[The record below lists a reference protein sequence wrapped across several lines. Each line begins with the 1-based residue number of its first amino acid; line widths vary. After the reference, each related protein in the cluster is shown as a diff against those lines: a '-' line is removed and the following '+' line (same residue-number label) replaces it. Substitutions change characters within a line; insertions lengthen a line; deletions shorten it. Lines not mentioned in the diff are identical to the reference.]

1 MNVLPTP
8 TIQPAYGS
16 GSGSG
21 SDRVNNSDFDTFLK
35 MLTTQVE
42 NQDPLDPIK
51 SEDCATQLAQSSAV
65 EQQTKTNDLLEAL
78 NAQFGQMGMAELANW
93 VDMEARVAA
102 PASFDGGAISV
113 AASPVTTANR
123 AFLVVRDQSGVTV
136 DRREIPVT
144 EATLEWDGRDSDNTE
159 LPKGLYA
166 FEIESQHNGDFLDT
180 KPAEV
185 YAPVTEARNQE
196 GGTYLVLRG
205 GTVVDAGAVRAIRE
219 PNAA

>member
-21 SDRVNNSDFDTFLK
+21 SDRVINSDFDTFLK

-51 SEDCATQLAQSSAV
+51 SEDYATQLAQFSAV
-65 EQQTKTNDLLEAL
+65 EQQTKTNGLLEAL

-93 VDMEARVAA
+93 VGMEARVAA

-113 AASPVTTANR
+113 AASPVTTADR
-123 AFLVVRDQSGVTV
+123 AFLVVRDQSGATVT
-136 DRREIPVT
+136 
-144 EATLEWDGRDSDNTE
+144 
-159 LPKGLYA
+159 
-166 FEIESQHNGDFLDT
+166 
-180 KPAEV
+180 
-185 YAPVTEARNQE
+185 
-196 GGTYLVLRG
+196 
-205 GTVVDAGAVRAIRE
+205 AVRFQ
-219 PNAA
+219 